1 MPKAKN
7 LAPCENNTDCVKQL
21 YKMIEFLQHLGE
33 NTRTSFTK
41 LGRGTFFLL
50 QTISGIISV
59 LARPRLLLNQMHS
72 IGVLS
77 FLIITIS
84 GLFVGMVLGLQGYYT
99 LSDFGAEEALG
110 VMVAASLVR
119 ELGPVV
125 TALLFAGRAGS
136 ALTAEIGLMKAT
148 EQLSGMEM
156 MAVDPIKRIISP
168 RFLAGFLSMPLLAA
182 LFSAIGIIGGQVVGS
197 GLLGVDEGAYW
208 SQMQANIDFQDDIMN
223 GVIKSIVFGFV
234 TSWIAL
240 FEGYDAIPTSE
251 GVSRATT
258 RTVVNS
264 AFSILGLD
272 FILTTLMF
280 GDK

>member
-1 MPKAKN
+1 MTQFFQK
-7 LAPCENNTDCVKQL
+7 LGNTTL
-21 YKMIEFLQHLGE
+21 S
-33 NTRTSFTK
+33 SFAK
-41 LGRGTFFLL
+41 LGRSSFFLL
-50 QTISGIISV
+50 QTLSAISSV
-59 LARPRLLLNQMHS
+59 LIRPRLLNNQLYS
-72 IGVLS
+72 VGVLS

-84 GLFVGMVLGLQGYYT
+84 GLFVGMVLGLQGFYI
-99 LSDFGAEEALG
+99 LSDFGAEETLG

-125 TALLFAGRAGS
+125 AALLFAGRAGS

-156 MAVDPIKRIISP
+156 MAIDPIKRIIAP
-168 RFLAGFLSMPLLAA
+168 RFLAGLLAMPLLAA
-182 LFSAIGIIGGQVVGS
+182 LFSSIGVLGGHIVGV
-197 GLLGVDEGAYW
+197 GMLGVDEGAYW
-208 SQMQANIDFQDDIMN
+208 SQMQSTLDFQDDIIN

-234 TSWIAL
+234 ISWIAL

-264 AFSILGLD
+264 AFTILGLD
-272 FILTTLMF
+272 FILTALMF
-280 GDK
+280 GDI